1 MQNFNKNIFILL
13 FVFFSLKV
21 SAQNESFSYPVKI
34 PVFLSANFCELR
46 PNHFHG
52 GIDIKTEQRIGVPM
66 YAAMEGFIYRI
77 VVSPGGYGNALYI
90 EHPNGKSTVYAH
102 LDRFRDDIQAY
113 VKEEQYRQKSFAVD
127 LSPDKDLFK
136 IEREELIAFG
146 GNSGSSGGPH
156 LHFEIRDTPT
166 QDALNPLAFFP
177 DIRDN
182 IAPRIYSVSI
192 YPISENGHV
201 NFGSFP
207 RKYQAVGKGNNYSLS
222 QAPEV
227 SVLGKIGIAVN
238 ANDFYDGSHNPC
250 GIYSAELKVDGNL
263 IFAYTFD
270 RMPFSDTRYMNSH
283 IDYAESVERG
293 SRIHRMWRLPGNQLN
308 IYRQDL
314 TDGIFE
320 VSDGEIKNVE
330 LMLGDLAGNKST
342 VRFTLKGSFKDIQ
355 RPEIAN
361 SRFFPYD
368 EENYIVTP
376 ELEFFAPKGAF
387 YDDFY
392 CRYDSLPKS
401 AGMYSAIHKIHNDG
415 TPVHDAVT
423 IRIKTAGLPERLV
436 EKAFIAKINE
446 NGGRSYM
453 GGKYRDGWFSVETR
467 TLGSYAVIADTISPS
482 INSLSIKNNALT
494 ESSRIR
500 FTIADNLSGIRS
512 YEGTINGEWA
522 LFEYDAKYRLLVYH
536 IDPTRINLGQR
547 HQLVLRVTDNA
558 GNTSTY
564 EANFWK

>member
-1 MQNFNKNIFILL
+1 MQIINKNIYFLL
-13 FVFFSLKV
+13 FVFLSLKI
-21 SAQNESFSYPVKI
+21 SAQSESFSYPVKI
-34 PVFLSANFCELR
+34 PIFLSANFCELR

-127 LSPDKDLFK
+127 LSPDKELFRV
-136 IEREELIAFG
+136 EREELIAFG

-166 QDALNPLAFFP
+166 QDALNPLAFYP
-177 DIRDN
+177 GIRDN
-182 IAPRIYSVSI
+182 IPPRIYSVSV
-192 YPISENGHV
+192 YPLSETGHV
-201 NFGSFP
+201 NSSSFP
-207 RKYQAVGKGNNYSLS
+207 RKYQAVGSGNNYSLA
-222 QAPEV
+222 QAPEIEV
-227 SVLGKIGIAVN
+227 FGDIGIAVN
-238 ANDFYDGSHNPC
+238 TNDFYDGSHNPC
-250 GIYSAELKVDGNL
+250 GIYSAELKVDDNL
-263 IFAYTFD
+263 LFAFTFD

-283 IDYAESVERG
+283 IDYSESVDKGTRM
-293 SRIHRMWRLPGNQLN
+293 HRMWQLPGNMLK

-314 TDGIFE
+314 TNGIINVE
-320 VSDGEIKNVE
+320 DGENRKVE
-330 LMLGDLAGNKST
+330 LILSDLAGNTST
-342 VRFTLKGSFKDIQ
+342 VRFTLKGNFREIRK
-355 RPEIAN
+355 PEIAN
-361 SRFFPYD
+361 SRFFPFD
-368 EENYIVTP
+368 EENFLVTP

-392 CRYDSLPKS
+392 FRYDSLPK
-401 AGMYSAIHKIHNDG
+401 ATNTYSTIHQIHNDG

-423 IRIKTAGLPERLV
+423 IRIKTSGLPENLIS
-436 EKAFIAKINE
+436 KAFIAKVSE
-446 NGGRSYM
+446 NGYRSYV
-453 GGKYRDGWFSVETR
+453 GGNYHDGWFTAETR
-467 TLGSYAVIADTISPS
+467 TLGRYAVIADTIPPT

-494 ESSRIR
+494 ESNRIR
-500 FTIADNLSGIRS
+500 FTISDNLAGIKS

-522 LFEYDAKYRLLVYH
+522 LFEYDAKNRLLVYRF
-536 IDPTRINLGQR
+536 DPARLTLGQR
-547 HQLVLRVTDNA
+547 HQLVMRVTDNT
-558 GNTSTY
+558 GNIATY

>member
-1 MQNFNKNIFILL
+1 MHNFHKNIYFLL

-21 SAQNESFSYPVKI
+21 SAQNETFSYPVKI

-127 LSPDKDLFK
+127 LAPDKEMFVVK
-136 IEREELIAFG
+136 KEELIAFG

-166 QDALNPLAFFP
+166 QDALNPLAFYP
-177 DIRDN
+177 EIRDN
-182 IAPRIYSVSI
+182 IAPRVYSVTV
-192 YPISENGHV
+192 YPLSDNGHV
-201 NFGSFP
+201 NFASFP
-207 RKYQAVGKGNNYSLS
+207 RKYQTVASGNNYSLS
-222 QAPEV
+222 QAPEI
-227 SVLGKIGIAVN
+227 SVFGRIGISVN

-250 GIYSAELKVDGNL
+250 GIYSAELKVDDNL

-270 RMPFSDTRYMNSH
+270 RMPFGDTRYMNSH

-293 SRIHRMWRLPGNQLN
+293 TRMHRMWRLPGNKLK

-314 TDGIFE
+314 TDGTIDIA
-320 VSDGEIKNVE
+320 DGESKKLE
-330 LMLGDLAGNKST
+330 LVLADLAGNKST
-342 VRFTLKGSFKDIQ
+342 VRFTLKGIFREIQ
-355 RPEIAN
+355 KPIIAN

-376 ELEFFAPKGAF
+376 ELEFFAPEGAF

-401 AGMYSAIHKIHNDG
+401 VSTYSAIHKIHNDG
-415 TPVHDAVT
+415 TPVHDAVS
-423 IRIKTAGLPERLV
+423 IRIKTSGLPEHLI
-436 EKAFIAKINE
+436 EKAFIAKISE
-446 NGGRSYM
+446 NGYRSFV
-453 GGKYRDGWFSVETR
+453 GGTYNNGWFSTETR
-467 TLGSYAVIADTISPS
+467 TLGSFAVIADTIPPV
-482 INSLSIKNNALT
+482 INPLSIKNNSLT

-500 FTIADNLSGIRS
+500 FTISDNLSGIKS
-512 YEGTINGEWA
+512 YEGTINGDWV
-522 LFEYDAKYRLLVYH
+522 LFEYDAKNRMLVYH
-536 IDPTRINLGQR
+536 IDSARLTLGKR

-558 GNTSTY
+558 GNLSTY